1 MGTKVAVA
9 FANIFMA
16 GIEKQT
22 LRQSCIEPHPGHQ
35 RIFPACSGILRRRC
49 RLPDLWPEVEV
60 TRGEAA
66 RKKLFAWVTKKTLPK
81 RKHHIKGLWAPRV
94 IESLFWKRYIDD
106 VFSL

>member
-49 RLPDLWPEVEV
+49 RLTDLWPEVEV

-66 RKKLFAWVTKKTLPK
+66 RKKLFAWVTIKTLPK

>member
-16 GIEKQT
+16 GIENQA
-22 LRQSCIEPHPGHQ
+22 LRQSCIEPYPGHH
-35 RIFPACSGILRRRC
+35 RIYPACSGILRRRC
-49 RLPDLWPEVEV
+49 RLTDLWPEAEV

-66 RKKLFAWVTKKTLPK
+66 RKKLFAWVTIKTLPK
-81 RKHHIKGLWAPRV
+81 RKQHIKSLWAPRV
-94 IESLFWKRYIDD
+94 TESLFWKRYIDD